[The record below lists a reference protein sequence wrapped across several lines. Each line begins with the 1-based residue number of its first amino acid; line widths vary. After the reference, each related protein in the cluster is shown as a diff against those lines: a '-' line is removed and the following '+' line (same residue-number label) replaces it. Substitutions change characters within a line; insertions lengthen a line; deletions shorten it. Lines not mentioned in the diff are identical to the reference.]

1 VEGVGSKAAMED
13 VDEPV
18 REGPQSL
25 VVGGSASALPVV
37 EGAGARGVVQR
48 REPLAPGE
56 LFNVANP
63 CNSSASWRRLHANRA
78 STTRLVPEALVI
90 GDMPE

>member
-1 VEGVGSKAAMED
+1 MPGEVFVVEGVGSKAAMVD

-25 VVGGSASALPVV
+25 GSGWLRERA
-37 EGAGARGVVQR
+37 AGRRRRG
-48 REPLAPGE
+48 APGE

>member
-1 VEGVGSKAAMED
+1 MVD

-48 REPLAPGE
+48 REPLQRQRI
-56 LFNVANP
+56 VAAVACEP
-63 CNSSASWRRLHANRA
+63 R
-78 STTRLVPEALVI
+78 
-90 GDMPE
+90 